1 MSETALATISIS
13 DLEHVAGGDGAAAAT
28 SAALRIGS
36 KAVLRTVP
44 IVGQVLTVADATYS
58 AAEDYNKARANGD
71 GVLSSIGSGGLGALN
86 SLTFG
91 FSNWALGR
99 D

>member
-1 MSETALATISIS
+1 MSDIALATISIS
-13 DLEHVAGGDGAAAAT
+13 DLEHVSGGDGAAAAT
-28 SAALRIGS
+28 AAALRIGS

-71 GVLSSIGSGGLGALN
+71 GVMSSMGSGALGALN
-86 SLTFG
+86 SFTFG
-91 FSNWALGR
+91 ASNWLLGR
-99 D
+99 